1 LFVGVS
7 GGWIRPLYH
16 FVDTRQHDCLI
27 CGCSRLHE
35 DGGSMAQ
42 QKKRIRHDEI
52 VARFGQRLRE
62 LRLSRGMSQAEI
74 ARHAEVTTNYIS
86 RLEGGGAA
94 PGIDLA
100 ARLALALGV
109 SLADLLPTTPV
120 LDDMAV
126 TRRQA
131 KKLFDELL
139 QREDRAVLVLLTQ
152 LLARLAEATNR

>member
-1 LFVGVS
+1 
-7 GGWIRPLYH
+7 
-16 FVDTRQHDCLI
+16 
-27 CGCSRLHE
+27 
-35 DGGSMAQ
+35 MAP
-42 QKKRIRHDEI
+42 KKKKVIRHDEI

-62 LRLSRGMSQAEI
+62 CRLARGMSQAEL
-74 ARHAEVTTNYIS
+74 ASQAEVTTNYIS
-86 RLEGGGAA
+86 RLEGSGAA

-109 SLADLLPTTPV
+109 PVADLLPTTPD
-120 LDDMAV
+120 LDDLAV

-139 QREDRAVLVLLTQ
+139 ESEDRAVLVLLTQ